1 MERVKGI
8 EPSYSA
14 WKAAAL
20 PLSYT
25 RATLINYHATR
36 AVSTVLASIQ
46 PWKSALEI
54 SLANSPAFRR
64 LPGAATPLNM
74 RRLDNYTD
82 VSINNE
88 RR

>member
-1 MERVKGI
+1 MKGI

-25 RATLINYHATR
+25 RAQAIAYHATDGASTAMR
-36 AVSTVLASIQ
+36 RLNLAGAPRKAACSTVLRGQ
-46 PWKSALEI
+46 PA
-54 SLANSPAFRR
+54 
-64 LPGAATPLNM
+64 LNM
-74 RRLDNYTD
+74 ARFAAYIEI
-82 VSINNE
+82 SINNE